1 MPQHNLAMALPTQW
15 THKIAASEHSFNT
28 WDGTNLFYRAWHPG
42 FVRDKAL
49 ILFHGGHEHSGRF
62 QDLVEKLDL
71 EDTSVFAWDGR
82 GHGRSPGERGYAHH
96 FRNLVRD
103 ADAFVRDVSETYDI
117 PMRNIAVLGHS
128 VGSVIVTTW
137 LHDYAPNIRGAVLGS
152 PAFQVKLYVPFALPA
167 LRLLQRFRP
176 DAYVNSYVRPGM
188 LTHDRGEVRARHQD
202 PLISPKIAVRVLT
215 SLFDTADR
223 VVKGAGSITIP
234 ILLLSASSDY
244 VVRRKAHRT
253 FFENLGSTHKEM
265 QVYNGFFHEVFHEK
279 DRHIPIEC
287 AKKFIEKLYG
297 LDARTT
303 GENSALEPHPGELSR
318 SLPWSNPKKYYYGIT
333 RGLLQ
338 TVGRLSTGIRLG
350 WRAGFDSGRMLDYVY
365 ENQPQ
370 GWTPLGR
377 WIDRLYLNSS
387 GWRGIRERGRNL
399 RQSLEQTIGTLRNEG
414 KPAHV
419 LDVAAGPGRYL
430 LDTLESLDD
439 PQVSAL
445 CRDMDEQSLTKGRQL
460 AESRCIRS
468 VRFEKGDAF
477 DPDSFARLD
486 RRPNVVV
493 VSGLYELFD
502 DNHMILRS
510 LRAIHRTLTDDG
522 FLIYTNQPHHPQLE
536 LIARTLINRDKQPW
550 VMRPRSQTEMNRLV
564 RDAGFEPMNMLIDDD
579 GIFSVTVAVRRS

>member
-15 THKIAASEHSFNT
+15 THKIVASEHSFNT

-96 FRNLVRD
+96 FRDLVRD
-103 ADAFVRDVSETYDI
+103 ADAFVRHVSETYDI
-117 PMRNIAVLGHS
+117 LMRNIAVLGHS

-137 LHDYAPNIRGAVLGS
+137 LHDYAPDIRGAVLGS

-167 LRLLQRFRP
+167 LRLLQRFRT
-176 DAYVNSYVRPGM
+176 DAYVNSYVRPAM
-188 LTHDRGEVRARHQD
+188 LTHDRDEARARRQD

-279 DRHIPIEC
+279 DRHVPIER

-387 GWRGIRERGRNL
+387 GWRGIRERGGNL
-399 RQSLEQTIGTLRNEG
+399 RQSLEQMIGTLRNEG

-468 VRFEKGDAF
+468 VLFEKGDAF
-477 DPDSFARLD
+477 DPDSFARFD
-486 RRPNVVV
+486 PRPNVVV

-564 RDAGFEPMNMLIDDD
+564 RDAGFEPMNMLIDDG